1 MKYGVMNFVKRLIA
15 VAFCLTLAASCFV
28 PDNFETE
35 LRVTKDGSYGITFI
49 GVLTYAPLFG
59 QIARGAIDEQHAKD
73 NERMMMETLKR
84 DDGFKQ
90 VTSLGKGRYQV
101 RYERTGRFA
110 GAHQQVTFVSRQE
123 PIFRVRTT
131 ETATVEINGSG
142 QGRVYA
148 KQLGE
153 VGLKTQGLFRVVT
166 DMEVTENNAQ
176 FSRQS
181 PTPGFMIYDW
191 RVRNFTDIPP
201 HLSAKLVVDPRTGV
215 PAYGAAK
222 GVNVEKDD
230 GK

>member
-1 MKYGVMNFVKRLIA
+1 MVCLGVLS
-15 VAFCLTLAASCFV
+15 SCFV

-49 GVLTYAPLFG
+49 GVLTYAPLYG
-59 QIARGAIDEQHAKD
+59 QIARGAIDDEHAKN

-131 ETATVEINGSG
+131 EAATVAINGSG
-142 QGRVYA
+142 QGKLYA

-153 VGLKTQGLFRVVT
+153 IGMKTQGLFRVVT
-166 DMEVTENNAQ
+166 DMEVTESNAE
-176 FSRQS
+176 FIRKS
-181 PTPGFMIYDW
+181 TAPGYTVYDW
-191 RVRNFTDIPP
+191 RIRNFTDLPP
-201 HLSAKLVVDPRTGV
+201 HLSAKMAVDPRTGV
-215 PAYGAAK
+215 PAYGAGK

-230 GK
+230 GKQP

>member
-1 MKYGVMNFVKRLIA
+1 MKFLARL
-15 VAFCLTLAASCFV
+15 VAAALCLALASSCYV

-59 QIARGAIDEQHAKD
+59 QIARGAIDDEHAKN
-73 NERMMMETLKR
+73 NERMMMEALKR

-123 PIFRVRTT
+123 PIFRMRTT
-131 ETATVEINGSG
+131 EEATVEINGSG

-166 DMEVTENNAQ
+166 DMEVTEHNAQ
-176 FSRQS
+176 FVRKS
-181 PTPGFMIYDW
+181 PTPGYTVYDW
-191 RVRNFTDIPP
+191 TVRNFTDIPP
-201 HLSAKLVVDPRTGV
+201 HLSAKMAVDPRTGV
-215 PAYGAAK
+215 PAYSGGK
-222 GVNVEKDD
+222 GVNVEKEP
-230 GK
+230 

>member
-1 MKYGVMNFVKRLIA
+1 MRSVLSR
-15 VAFCLTLAASCFV
+15 LAAMVLCLGVLSSCFV

-49 GVLTYAPLFG
+49 GILTYAPLYG
-59 QIARGAIDEQHAKD
+59 QIVRGKIDDEHAKN

-84 DDGFKQ
+84 DDGFKE
-90 VTSLGKGRYQV
+90 VSSLGKGRYQV

-123 PIFRVRTT
+123 PIFRVRTS

-142 QGRVYA
+142 QGRQYA

-153 VGLKTQGLFRVVT
+153 IGMKTQGLFRVVT
-166 DMEVTENNAQ
+166 DMEVTESNAE
-176 FSRQS
+176 FIRKS
-181 PTPGFMIYDW
+181 PTPGYTVYDW
-191 RVRNFTDIPP
+191 RIRNFTDIPP
-201 HLSAKLVVDPRTGV
+201 HLSAKMAVDPRTGI
-215 PAYGAAK
+215 PAYGSGA

-230 GK
+230 GKP

>member
-1 MKYGVMNFVKRLIA
+1 MKYLSRL
-15 VAFCLTLAASCFV
+15 VAAALCLALASSCYV
-28 PDNFETE
+28 PDSFETE

-59 QIARGAIDEQHAKD
+59 QIARGAIDDEHAKNND
-73 NERMMMETLKR
+73 RMMMEALKR

-123 PIFRVRTT
+123 PIFRMRTT
-131 ETATVEINGSG
+131 EAATVEINGSG

-176 FSRQS
+176 FVRKS
-181 PTPGFMIYDW
+181 PTPGYTVYDW
-191 RVRNFTDIPP
+191 TIRSFTDIPP
-201 HLSAKLVVDPRTGV
+201 HLSAKMAVDPRTGV
-215 PAYGAAK
+215 PAYAGGK

>member
-1 MKYGVMNFVKRLIA
+1 MKFLSRLIA
-15 VAFCLTLAASCFV
+15 AALCFALASSCYV

-49 GVLTYAPLFG
+49 GVLTYAPLYG
-59 QIARGAIDEQHAKD
+59 QIARGKIDDEHAKT

-131 ETATVEINGSG
+131 EAATVEINGSG
-142 QGRVYA
+142 QGRQYA

-176 FSRQS
+176 FVRKS
-181 PTPGFMIYDW
+181 PTPGYTVYDW
-191 RVRNFTDIPP
+191 TIRNFTDIPP
-201 HLSAKLVVDPRTGV
+201 HLSAKMAVDPRTGV
-215 PAYGAAK
+215 PAYGSGKA
-222 GVNVEKDD
+222 VNVETDD
-230 GK
+230 EKK

>member
-1 MKYGVMNFVKRLIA
+1 MKFLARLCA
-15 VAFCLTLAASCFV
+15 VLLCLTLVSSCFV

-35 LRVTKDGSYGITFI
+35 LRITKDGSYGITYI

-73 NERMMMETLKR
+73 NERMMMEQLKR

-131 ETATVEINGSG
+131 ESATVEVNGSG
-142 QGRVYA
+142 QGKLYA

-166 DMEVTENNAQ
+166 DAEVTESNAQ
-176 FSRQS
+176 FKRQS
-181 PTPGFMIYDW
+181 PAPGFTIYDW
-191 RVRNFTDIPP
+191 RIRDFTDIPP
-201 HLSAKLVVDPRTGV
+201 HLSAKLAVDPRTGV
-215 PAYGAAK
+215 PAYSGGK
-222 GVNVEKDD
+222 GVNVEQDD
-230 GK
+230 GKR

>member
-1 MKYGVMNFVKRLIA
+1 MRLLSRLCA
-15 VAFCLTLAASCFV
+15 AALCLLLASSCYV

-35 LRVTKDGSYGITFI
+35 LRITKDGSYGLTFI

-73 NERMMMETLKR
+73 NERMFMEALKR

-90 VTSLGKGRYQV
+90 VASLGKGRYQV

-131 ETATVEINGSG
+131 EAATVEVNGSG
-142 QGRVYA
+142 QGRIYA

-166 DMEVTENNAQ
+166 DMEVTESNAQ
-176 FSRQS
+176 FVRKS
-181 PTPGFMIYDW
+181 PAPGYMVYDW
-191 RVRNFTDIPP
+191 NIRSFTDIPP
-201 HLSAKLVVDPRTGV
+201 HLSAKMAVDPRTGV
-215 PAYGAAK
+215 PAYGSGK
-222 GVNVEKDD
+222 GVNVETED
-230 GK
+230 GKK